1 MDLNKVAKEMMD
13 FQTKLVVF
21 EKRSNETKDLLTRL
35 LKENLKLEKKLE
47 KETDEIE
54 ILYIKLRI
62 AYNKKMIH
70 QIEGIYKNSV
80 ETLDEKENTGNEK

>member
-1 MDLNKVAKEMMD
+1 MDLSKVAKEMMD

-35 LKENLKLEKKLE
+35 LKENIKLEKKLE

-54 ILYIKLRI
+54 ILYMKLRI
-62 AYNKKMIH
+62 EYNKKMIH
-70 QIEGIYKNSV
+70 QIEEIYKNSV
-80 ETLDEKENTGNEK
+80 ETLDEKEKAENEK

>member
-1 MDLNKVAKEMMD
+1 MDLSKVAKEMMD
-13 FQTKLVVF
+13 FQTRLVVF

-54 ILYIKLRI
+54 ILYMKLRI
-62 AYNKKMIH
+62 EYNKKMIH
-70 QIEGIYKNSV
+70 QIEDIYKNSV
-80 ETLDEKENTGNEK
+80 ETSDKKEVQENEK

>member
-1 MDLNKVAKEMMD
+1 MDLSKVAKEMMD
-13 FQTKLVVF
+13 FQTRLVVF

-54 ILYIKLRI
+54 ILYMKLRI
-62 AYNKKMIH
+62 EYNKKMIH
-70 QIEGIYKNSV
+70 QIEDIYKNSV
-80 ETLDEKENTGNEK
+80 ETSDKKENQENEK